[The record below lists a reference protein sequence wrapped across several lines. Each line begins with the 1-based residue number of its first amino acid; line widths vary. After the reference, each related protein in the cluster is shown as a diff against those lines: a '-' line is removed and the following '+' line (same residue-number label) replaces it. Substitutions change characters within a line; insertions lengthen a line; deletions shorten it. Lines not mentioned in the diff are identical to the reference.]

1 MDIKPIASALGADV
15 FDCNLA
21 EEKSDERWQDLYD
34 AFLAHNVLAI
44 RDQQLTPESHVAVAR
59 YFGRP
64 QPDSL
69 KTGVDGVMDV
79 TRIVKEPDEVENFG
93 HQWHMDMSFLENPP
107 KASLL
112 YGVEV
117 PPVGGDTLFASL
129 TMAYACLSDGMKTM
143 LGGLIGVHENW
154 PNDLSRFKGVEAAAR
169 THQRRTQEWPMVTP
183 HPETGKLRLMVS
195 PYYAREI
202 KGMTMAESEALF
214 SFLNS
219 WATKPEF
226 TCRIRWQ
233 PGTLTIWDNRAVIH
247 DVPSDD
253 FGARLNGEGFRRVM
267 HRVTV
272 D

>member
-1 MDIKPIASALGADV
+1 MDIKPIASALGAEV
-15 FDCNLA
+15 FDCNLVQ
-21 EEKSDERWQDLYD
+21 EKCDERWQDLYN
-34 AFLAHNVLAI
+34 AFLTYSVLAI
-44 RDQQLTPESHVAVAR
+44 RDQQLTPESLVAVAR
-59 YFGRP
+59 YFGSP

-69 KTGVDGVMDV
+69 QTGVEGVMEV

-93 HQWHMDMSFLENPP
+93 HQWHMDMSFLEAPP

-129 TMAYACLSDGMKTM
+129 TMSYACLSDGMKA
-143 LGGLIGVHENW
+143 LLSGLTGIHENW
-154 PNDLSRFKGVEAAAR
+154 PNDLSRFKGVKAAAR
-169 THQRRTQEWPMVTP
+169 NYRRRAREWPMIAP
-183 HPETGKLRLMVS
+183 HPETDKLRLMVS

-202 KGMTMAESEALF
+202 EGMTMDESQALF
-214 SFLNS
+214 TFLNA
-219 WATKPEF
+219 WATKTEF

-253 FGARLNGEGFRRVM
+253 FGARLAGKGFRRVM

-272 D
+272 F